1 MTTGGECSKVFM
13 NLRAGETD
21 DEGLIASSVSRQKLI
36 RDGETQKGVMLA
48 EPNVTATRRC
58 TLRC

>member
-13 NLRAGETD
+13 NLRAGETE

-36 RDGETQKGVMLA
+36 RDGETLMGVIMLA
-48 EPNVTATRRC
+48 EPNVTT
-58 TLRC
+58 TK